1 MTYAHNTE
9 IPTDVRQTILSELTD
24 NLAQNPYFLNFL
36 QAKVKASSDWQL
48 TCEDQLIKGNNLS
61 SSDVTAVI
69 VTVKQF
75 VVGDSLLLTLT
86 CYQEYALLKMES

>member
-9 IPTDVRQTILSELTD
+9 IPIDVHQIILSELTD
-24 NLAQNPYFLNFL
+24 NLEHNPYFLNFL
-36 QAKVKASSDWQL
+36 QAKVKASYWQL

-69 VTVKQF
+69 ITVKQF
-75 VVGDSLLLTLT
+75 VAGDSLLLTLT
-86 CYQEYALLKMES
+86 CYQEYTLLKMES